1 MFRILFFLL
10 LSLSIWAQD
19 SIPNT
24 KELDLNYREDQFY
37 IGITYNILQNKP
49 SGLTQ
54 NKFSTGLQFGF
65 LRDMPINKQRTYAFA
80 LGAGFTYKAFNQD
93 LLISKDDTGIS
104 YSIIEDGFNFDK
116 NKFYFLNVDV
126 PLEFRYRTSTPESHK
141 FFRLYAGFKFSYMLL
156 NQSNFLSNTVDYKI
170 SNSNQFTKFQYG
182 VYLATGYNTWNFYAY
197 YGLNPI
203 FVSKA
208 KLNDAPID
216 LKTLNLGLQF
226 YIL

>member
-19 SIPNT
+19 TIPNT

-80 LGAGFTYKAFNQD
+80 VGAGFTYQAFNQD

-141 FFRLYAGFKFSYMLL
+141 FFRLYAGFKLSYMLL

-203 FVSKA
+203 FVSNA